1 MNDLGRAAAYVALFS
16 EIGIVLLITV
26 LAGTLAGYW
35 IDLQLKTVPV
45 FVLIGFALGTIAGA
59 VGCGRLMARFLAR
72 LDESD
77 RERAGE
83 ERRHDHLE

>member
-26 LAGTLAGYW
+26 LVGTLAGYW
-35 IDLQLKTVPV
+35 IDQQLRTVPF
-45 FVLIGFALGTIAGA
+45 FVLFGFAIGTTAGA
-59 VGCGRLMARFLAR
+59 VGCWRLMARFLAR

-77 RERAGE
+77 KRARE
-83 ERRHDHLE
+83 ERRRDHLE